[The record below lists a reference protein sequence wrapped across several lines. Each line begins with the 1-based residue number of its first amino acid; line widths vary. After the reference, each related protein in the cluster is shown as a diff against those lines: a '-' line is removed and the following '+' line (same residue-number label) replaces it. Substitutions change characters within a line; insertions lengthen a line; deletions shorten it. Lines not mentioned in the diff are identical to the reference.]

1 MGRRLSCPSVLW
13 GHPDDSGFPPVV
25 FQISQLGDQLQSWEP
40 PPGSPQA
47 KPRRFHKSCK
57 DFQKS
62 IRGREYGK
70 DPQAWSPGAQ
80 PPPLRAG
87 RCHWQNTLPYSQPRV
102 DHPLSLPLNTLP
114 YSQTCVDH
122 PPSFPLKAGSAL
134 PGAGPPLPGT
144 ALCSQQ
150 LAGLATPA
158 ARLSLGLLSWLHAPR
173 SCESIRGAWLWRG
186 VFTAVA
192 AASNPES
199 RPRCHHPP
207 TEPLPFTAP
216 MGPPDVMSQPRPPQT
231 QLCSFISS
239 RVLPTPPPF
248 KSAAKLITAL
258 LSPLPTF
265 TGDRTPGPH
274 LRSSQSLDPGLLAAA
289 LWPEGWGDAC
299 PMLRILRYIGSTS

>member
-62 IRGREYGK
+62 SRGREYGK

-87 RCHWQNTLPYSQPRV
+87 RCHWQNTLPCSQPRV
-102 DHPLSLPLNTLP
+102 DHPLSLSLNTLP

-158 ARLSLGLLSWLHAPR
+158 ARLSLGLCPGSTRL
-173 SCESIRGAWLWRG
+173 G
-186 VFTAVA
+186 
-192 AASNPES
+192 AASPSGEHGYGGAS
-199 RPRCHHPP
+199 
-207 TEPLPFTAP
+207 
-216 MGPPDVMSQPRPPQT
+216 SQP
-231 QLCSFISS
+231 
-239 RVLPTPPPF
+239 
-248 KSAAKLITAL
+248 
-258 LSPLPTF
+258 SPLPATQRV
-265 TGDRTPGPH
+265 DPNVIVPP
-274 LRSSQSLDPGLLAAA
+274 RSHFLLLPPWGLL
-289 LWPEGWGDAC
+289 
-299 PMLRILRYIGSTS
+299 M